1 MSQVYNSKKSY
12 FIKVAFILDRFG
24 GAKKE
29 LSKGAIINI
38 SSNLFPKHTPC
49 STALHPRLRKAIKEE
64 IFEEHLITQKKKTI
78 QLIDQTILED
88 HKKIMERWNKR
99 IKE

>member
-24 GAKKE
+24 GDDKE
-29 LSKGAIINI
+29 LSKNSIITI
-38 SSNLFPKHTPC
+38 SSRLFPKHTPC
-49 STALHPRLRKAIKEE
+49 STALHPRLRKGIKEN
-64 IFEEHLITQKKKTI
+64 IFKENLITKKKKTI
-78 QLIDQTILED
+78 QLIDLSILEE
-88 HKKIMERWNKR
+88 HSMIISRWEKR